1 MNVPLFAPRRA
12 QPVAGPGEPL
22 RSGARSAART
32 SPAGVAAP
40 AAPRGHSYARD
51 ATALVLLVSALYSA
65 LALASFRADPLRP
78 ELTGEDWVGPVGA
91 ALAGASVEAVGVIAW
106 FVPLELALLAMP
118 LLGAK
123 RSIASLF
130 RLSGDIVVVV
140 VLAALAHVA
149 FPQAVAFGAMPL
161 GGAVG
166 ELFGEVLRALFSN
179 IGSYIIGLTIVA
191 LILMGRATF
200 SFIELAHRVEQLAI
214 AIAARIAG
222 WARALFGAWAAARD
236 LERRAAA
243 SEQESPP
250 IIARNSSPDAIIAAL
265 ADDADDPPSD
275 PGARSTPVEPVAAE
289 APTIDLWKGAPTS
302 AAPEEPAAAP
312 KPRRGRKAQAREPR
326 EAVIHGGEPREAVIH
341 GGEPHEVV
349 IHGAEP
355 REVVIHG
362 GEAHE
367 VVTHAAE
374 PHEVVTHAA
383 EPREVVTHA
392 AEPRE
397 VVIRGAEARE
407 VVTHAAEPEPEEAPE
422 SDAPRKVALRAA
434 GPREGAQRFVELTEE
449 EEAEREEAQR
459 AAGPRERAQRAA
471 EPRERAQR
479 AAGPREGAQRAAE
492 PSRAARRRAV
502 PLAAPRDTA
511 ALEDS
516 DESPFAGEAHLVE
529 RVVQLDEDAAVEPT
543 ALEAADDEGAA
554 AFAEAEALDVPT
566 PSPILPVRELPAREP
581 EARGAHRDLP
591 AREPR
596 EPDARATHRDLPAR
610 EPREPDAR
618 AAHRDLPAREPREPD
633 ARATHRE
640 PPAGGPERP
649 QAAAPR
655 APTIV
660 DTSRALVSE
669 KPAVVKVVPATGEG
683 FRLPTTDMLDAP
695 AGGRLQ
701 LDADQ
706 LKATAQLLEKT
717 LADYGVN
724 GKVEEI
730 HPGPTV
736 TTFEVSPAAGT
747 KVSKVAGL
755 ADDLA
760 LGLSRKVRIVAPI
773 PGKNR
778 IGFEIPNEHR
788 LPVNL
793 RELVE
798 DRRFVE
804 MKAPLPCVLGRDIIG
819 TPYFADLASMPHV
832 IVAGATG
839 AGKSVGLNVMLVS
852 LLFRKTPE
860 ELRLLMIDPKVVEL
874 APFDRIPHLLLPVVT
889 DMKQAANA
897 LKWAVDE
904 MERRYQLF
912 ANAGTKNIT
921 TYNAWV
927 ERVQRGEARPP
938 KPPAKVS
945 AIGADGLEV
954 EVDAAKDGSD
964 AALPEKIPFIVI
976 VVDEFADLM
985 MQQGK
990 DVEASV
996 ARLAQKARAAGMHVI
1011 LATQRP
1017 SVDVITGMIKANF
1030 PTRIAF
1036 RVAQKVDSR
1045 TILDE
1050 QGAEHLLGR
1059 GDMLIKMN
1067 GSNETR
1073 RVQCPFCSEEEVQKI
1088 TDFLRLQGEPVYD
1101 EAILRPR
1108 DEEGEEIDTSD
1119 AETDPMYDAA
1129 VRIVAD
1135 TRRCST
1141 SWLQRKLGVGY
1152 NRAAKLVEAMEKRGL
1167 VGPANGA
1174 KDREV
1179 LIAPI

>member
-12 QPVAGPGEPL
+12 QPAAGTGEPM

-32 SPAGVAAP
+32 SPAGVAGP
-40 AAPRGHSYARD
+40 ATPPGHSYARD

-78 ELTGEDWVGPVGA
+78 ELSGDDWVGPVGA

-149 FPQAVAFGAMPL
+149 FPRAVAFGAMPL

-179 IGSYIIGLTIVA
+179 IGSYIIGLTVVA

-200 SFIELAHRVEQLAI
+200 SFIELAHRAEQLAV

-243 SEQESPP
+243 SEQETPP

-265 ADDADDPPSD
+265 ADDADEPLSD
-275 PGARSTPVEPVAAE
+275 PGARSTPVDPAGAE
-289 APTIDLWKGAPTS
+289 APALDLWKSAPAS
-302 AAPEEPAAAP
+302 AASEQPAAPP

-326 EAVIHGGEPREAVIH
+326 EAAPQAGEAREAAPQAGEAREPVIRGGEAL
-341 GGEPHEVV
+341 EVV
-349 IHGAEP
+349 THSAEP
-355 REVVIHG
+355 REPVIRG

-367 VVTHAAE
+367 VVTHGGEA
-374 PHEVVTHAA
+374 HEVVIHS
-383 EPREVVTHA
+383 
-392 AEPRE
+392 
-397 VVIRGAEARE
+397 
-407 VVTHAAEPEPEEAPE
+407 AEPEPEEDAPQ
-422 SDAPRKVALRAA
+422 SDAPREVALLSA
-434 GPREGAQRFVELTEE
+434 GPREAAQRFVELTEE
-449 EEAEREEAQR
+449 EEREEARR
-459 AAGPRERAQRAA
+459 AEPRERAQRAA

-479 AAGPREGAQRAAE
+479 AAEPR
-492 PSRAARRRAV
+492 RAARRRAATV
-502 PLAAPRDTA
+502 AEPRDAA

-516 DESPFAGEAHLVE
+516 DESPFAGEVRVVE
-529 RVVQLDEDAAVEPT
+529 REVQLDEDDAVDAVAIES
-543 ALEAADDEGAA
+543 ADDESAA
-554 AFAEAEALDVPT
+554 AFTEPDVLDVPT

-581 EARGAHRDLP
+581 DARGAHRDLPAREPRDLPAREPRDLP

-596 EPDARATHRDLPAR
+596 EPDARAPHR
-610 EPREPDAR
+610 EP
-618 AAHRDLPAREPREPD
+618 
-633 ARATHRE
+633 

-649 QAAAPR
+649 QAPAPR

-683 FRLPTTDMLDAP
+683 FRLPSTDMLDAA

-717 LADYGVN
+717 LADYGVS

-1108 DEEGEEIDTSD
+1108 DEEGEEPDTSD

>member
-1 MNVPLFAPRRA
+1 MHVPLFAPRRA
-12 QPVAGPGEPL
+12 QPAAGLGEPL
-22 RSGARSAART
+22 RSGARGAART
-32 SPAGVAAP
+32 SPAGIAGP
-40 AAPRGHSYARD
+40 AAPPGHGYTRD
-51 ATALVLLVSALYSA
+51 AAALVLLVSALYSA
-65 LALASFRADPLRP
+65 LALASFRGDPLRP
-78 ELTGEDWVGPVGA
+78 EVSGDDWVGPVGA
-91 ALAGASVEAVGVIAW
+91 ALAGTSIEAIGVIAW

-130 RLSGDIVVVV
+130 RLSGDIVVVI

-149 FPQAVAFGAMPL
+149 FPRAVAFGAMPL

-200 SFIELAHRVEQLAI
+200 SFIELAHRAEQLAI
-214 AIAARIAG
+214 AIAVRVAG

-236 LERRAAA
+236 LERQTEAKTQNA
-243 SEQESPP
+243 PP

-265 ADDADDPPSD
+265 ADDTDERPSD
-275 PGARSTPVEPVAAE
+275 PAARATPVEPAPVE
-289 APTIDLWKGAPTS
+289 APALDLWKSAPFDAS
-302 AAPEEPAAAP
+302 PEEPAAPA
-312 KPRRGRKAQAREPR
+312 KPRRGRKAQAKEPR
-326 EAVIHGGEPREAVIH
+326 EAAHLGAEPRGA
-341 GGEPHEVV
+341 EPHD
-349 IHGAEP
+349 AEP
-355 REVVIHG
+355 REVEIHG

-367 VVTHAAE
+367 VVTHGAE
-374 PHEVVTHAA
+374 PHELVIHGGETHEVVTRGAEPSEAAQRDDEPREALSHGA
-383 EPREVVTHA
+383 EPR
-392 AEPRE
+392 
-397 VVIRGAEARE
+397 G
-407 VVTHAAEPEPEEAPE
+407 
-422 SDAPRKVALRAA
+422 
-434 GPREGAQRFVELTEE
+434 
-449 EEAEREEAQR
+449 
-459 AAGPRERAQRAA
+459 RAQRAA
-471 EPRERAQR
+471 EPREGTQR
-479 AAGPREGAQRAAE
+479 
-492 PSRAARRRAV
+492 RAARRRAA
-502 PLAAPRDTA
+502 PPAAPRGA
-511 ALEDS
+511 AAQEDS
-516 DESPFAGEAHLVE
+516 EEPPFGGEAHIDEEEGNLDE
-529 RVVQLDEDAAVEPT
+529 EQGDLDEEQGDLDEDEPVALAALDPGDDEMVT
-543 ALEAADDEGAA
+543 ALGEPDEV
-554 AFAEAEALDVPT
+554 DVPT
-566 PSPILPVRELPAREP
+566 PSPILPVRHRRELPVRELPARE
-581 EARGAHRDLP
+581 LP
-591 AREPR
+591 ARA
-596 EPDARATHRDLPAR
+596 PDAAAAHRELPAR
-610 EPREPDAR
+610 APDAA
-618 AAHRDLPAREPREPD
+618 AAHRELPARAPD
-633 ARATHRE
+633 AAAAHRELPARTPDAAVAHRE
-640 PPAGGPERP
+640 PSPAIGPER
-649 QAAAPR
+649 ARGVAPR
-655 APTIV
+655 DPTIV
-660 DTSRALVSE
+660 DTSRELVSE
-669 KPAVVKVVPATGEG
+669 KPAAVKVVPAAGAG
-683 FRLPTTDMLDAP
+683 FRLPLTDMLEAA

-717 LADYGVN
+717 LADYGVS

-798 DRRFVE
+798 DRRFME

-945 AIGADGLEV
+945 AVGADGLEV
-954 EVDAAKDGSD
+954 EIDAAKDGSD

-1067 GSNETR
+1067 GSNDTR

-1108 DEEGEEIDTSD
+1108 DDEGEEPDTSD
-1119 AETDPMYDAA
+1119 AEADPMYDAA

>member
-12 QPVAGPGEPL
+12 QPVAGLGEPL
-22 RSGARSAART
+22 RSGARGAART
-32 SPAGVAAP
+32 SPAGVAGP
-40 AAPRGHSYARD
+40 AAPPGHSYARD
-51 ATALVLLVSALYSA
+51 AAALVLLVSALYSA

-78 ELTGEDWVGPVGA
+78 EISGDDWVGPVGA
-91 ALAGASVEAVGVIAW
+91 ALAGASVETVGVIAW

-130 RLSGDIVVVV
+130 RLSGDIVVVI

-179 IGSYIIGLTIVA
+179 IGSYIIGLTVVA

-200 SFIELAHRVEQLAI
+200 SFIELAHRAEQLAV
-214 AIAARIAG
+214 AIAVRVAG

-236 LERRAAA
+236 LERREGA
-243 SEQESPP
+243 SAKEAPP

-265 ADDADDPPSD
+265 ADDADEPLSD
-275 PGARSTPVEPVAAE
+275 PAARTTPVEPAQVE
-289 APTIDLWKGAPTS
+289 APALDLWKSAPTS
-302 AAPEEPAAAP
+302 AAPEEPAAPP
-312 KPRRGRKAQAREPR
+312 KPRRGRKAQAKEPR
-326 EAVIHGGEPREAVIH
+326 EAAQQDAEASEVVPH
-341 GGEPHEVV
+341 SAEPH
-349 IHGAEP
+349 
-355 REVVIHG
+355 EVVIHG

-367 VVTHAAE
+367 VVLRG
-374 PHEVVTHAA
+374 A
-383 EPREVVTHA
+383 EPREVVLRG

-397 VVIRGAEARE
+397 AAEQVDEPHEVAEPDDEPRQVVMRSAEPREGARRGAEARE
-407 VVTHAAEPEPEEAPE
+407 
-422 SDAPRKVALRAA
+422 
-434 GPREGAQRFVELTEE
+434 GAQR
-449 EEAEREEAQR
+449 
-459 AAGPRERAQRAA
+459 G
-471 EPRERAQR
+471 
-479 AAGPREGAQRAAE
+479 
-492 PSRAARRRAV
+492 AARRRAA
-502 PLAAPRDTA
+502 PPREPRGAAFP
-511 ALEDS
+511 EDG
-516 DESPFAGEAHLVE
+516 DESPFGGEAHLFE
-529 RVVQLDEDAAVEPT
+529 GDAHLDEDDAEDRAA
-543 ALEAADDEGAA
+543 LDLADEETST
-554 AFAEAEALDVPT
+554 AFAEPEALDVPT
-566 PSPILPVRELPAREP
+566 PSPILPVRGPREVSMREP
-581 EARGAHRDLP
+581 DARPAHRDLP
-591 AREPR
+591 PREPR
-596 EPDARATHRDLPAR
+596 EPDARAVHRELPAR
-610 EPREPDAR
+610 EPDAR
-618 AAHRDLPAREPREPD
+618 PAHREL
-633 ARATHRE
+633 

-649 QAAAPR
+649 HGAAPR

-660 DTSRALVSE
+660 DTSRELVSE
-669 KPAVVKVVPATGEG
+669 KPAVVKVVPAAGAG
-683 FRLPTTDMLDAP
+683 FRLPITDMLEAA
-695 AGGRLQ
+695 AGGRIQ

-717 LADYGVN
+717 LADYGVS

-788 LPVNL
+788 QPVNL

-798 DRRFVE
+798 DRRFLE

-852 LLFRKTPE
+852 LLFRKTPD

-938 KPPAKVS
+938 RPPAKVS

-954 EVDAAKDGSD
+954 EIDAAKDGSD

-1067 GSNETR
+1067 GSNDTR

-1108 DEEGEEIDTSD
+1108 DDEGEEPDTAD
-1119 AETDPMYDAA
+1119 AEADPMYDAA